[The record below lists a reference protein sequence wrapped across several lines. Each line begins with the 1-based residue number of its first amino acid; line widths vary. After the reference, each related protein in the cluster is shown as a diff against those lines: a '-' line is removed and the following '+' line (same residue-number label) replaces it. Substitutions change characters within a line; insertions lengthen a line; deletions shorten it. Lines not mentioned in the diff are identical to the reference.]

1 LLGKKLTIAAV
12 TGVLVLSG
20 STAFAESKS
29 TSLSNGTLTISEEDG
44 CKVTGNCSLYY
55 SSTSY
60 KKTGGSKVDIRLG
73 MTTSKELYQDKWR
86 TASKG
91 QTVSHSWGGL
101 KKSAVPDCTIV
112 GYMKAS
118 TGDYY
123 TPPVSVC

>member
-1 LLGKKLTIAAV
+1 MLVKKLTVAAM
-12 TGVLVLSG
+12 TGVLALTGTS
-20 STAFAESKS
+20 AFAESAS

-55 SSTSY
+55 SSTAY

-73 MTTSKELYQDKWR
+73 MTTSKELFLDDWK
-86 TASKG
+86 TISKG
-91 QTVSHSWGGL
+91 QTLSHSWGGK

-123 TPPVSVC
+123 TPPVNVC

>member
-1 LLGKKLTIAAV
+1 MLGKKLAV
-12 TGVLVLSG
+12 ATMTGVLALTGTS
-20 STAFAESKS
+20 AFAESKS
-29 TSLSNGTLTISEEDG
+29 TSLSNGTLTISEQDG
-44 CKVTGNCSLYY
+44 CQVTGNCSLFY

-73 MTTSKELYQDKWR
+73 MTTSDEMFLDTWK
-86 TASKG
+86 TISKG

-101 KKSAVPDCTIV
+101 KKSRVSDCTIV

-123 TPPVSVC
+123 TPPVNVC